1 MCGGAPKVPDPKPA
15 KIKQP
20 KMHAANAAQR
30 MMTQAVMQMQSP
42 DNELLLAQMQ
52 LQQSDKDLAN
62 TIQQARDLKLEL
74 ASNQAALSEKA
85 MQISALMGPPPP
97 EPAAK
102 PPVIGRDREDTSTR
116 RRGRSALRV
125 DRVTT
130 SGSAPGT
137 GLSIT

>member
-1 MCGGAPKVPDPKPA
+1 MCGGAPKAPDPKPA

-42 DNELLLAQMQ
+42 DNELLLAQMRM
-52 LQQSDKDLAN
+52 QQSDKDLSR
-62 TIQQARDLKLEL
+62 TIEQARDLKLEL
-74 ASNQAALSEKA
+74 ANNQAALSEKA
-85 MQISALMGPPPP
+85 MQMAALMGPPPP
-97 EPAAK
+97 EPVAK
-102 PPVIGRDREDTSTR
+102 PPVVGRDREDTSTR
-116 RRGRSALRV
+116 RRGRTALRV

-130 SGSAPGT
+130 SGSAPGA